1 MSMKKECTAEEAR
14 FKAEAYCSLVEH
26 CSDDVLRKLEQWG
39 VPSESH
45 EQIIEYLKKERFI
58 DERRYAIAFVRDKY
72 RFNQW
77 GRIKIAQAL
86 RMKHIPSACIDEAME
101 EIDEQEYLNILTSLL
116 KKKVRSI
123 KASNDYE
130 RNGKLVRFAAGHGYE
145 IGDILLCMK
154 RMGYDDEYME

>member
-1 MSMKKECTAEEAR
+1 MKKELSAEEAR
-14 FKAEAYCSLVEH
+14 LKAEAYCSLSEH
-26 CSDDVLRKLEQWG
+26 CKSEVLGKLQQWG
-39 VPSESH
+39 ATEETWEAILNH
-45 EQIIEYLKKERFI
+45 LEKERYV
-58 DERRYAIAFVRDKY
+58 DESRYATFFVRDKY

-77 GRIKIAQAL
+77 GRVKIAQVL
-86 RMKHIPSACIDEAME
+86 RMKHIPSVCIDEAME

>member
-1 MSMKKECTAEEAR
+1 MKKEMSAEEAR
-14 FKAEAYCSLVEH
+14 LKAEAYCSLSEH
-26 CSDDVLRKLEQWG
+26 CKSEVLGKLQQWG
-39 VPSESH
+39 APEKTWEAILNH
-45 EQIIEYLKKERFI
+45 LEKERYV
-58 DERRYAIAFVRDKY
+58 DESRYATFFVRDKY

>member
-1 MSMKKECTAEEAR
+1 MKKEMSAEEAR
-14 FKAEAYCSLVEH
+14 LKAEAYCSLSEH
-26 CSDDVLRKLEQWG
+26 CKSEVLGKLQQWG
-39 VPSESH
+39 APEKAWEAILNH
-45 EQIIEYLKKERFI
+45 LEKERYV
-58 DERRYAIAFVRDKY
+58 DESRYATFFVRDKY

>member
-1 MSMKKECTAEEAR
+1 MKKELSAEEAR
-14 FKAEAYCSLVEH
+14 LKAEAYCSLSEH
-26 CSDDVLRKLEQWG
+26 CKSEVLGKLQQWG
-39 VPSESH
+39 APEETWEAILNH
-45 EQIIEYLKKERFI
+45 LEKERYV
-58 DERRYAIAFVRDKY
+58 DESRYATFFVRDKY

-123 KASNDYE
+123 KVSNDYE

>member
-1 MSMKKECTAEEAR
+1 MKKEMSVEEAR
-14 FKAEAYCSLVEH
+14 LKAEAYCSLSEH
-26 CSDDVLRKLEQWG
+26 CKSEVLGKLQQWG
-39 VPSESH
+39 APEKTWEAILNH
-45 EQIIEYLKKERFI
+45 LEKERYV
-58 DERRYAIAFVRDKY
+58 DESRYATFFVRDKY

>member
-1 MSMKKECTAEEAR
+1 MKKELSAEEAR
-14 FKAEAYCSLVEH
+14 LKAEAYCSLSEH
-26 CSDDVLRKLEQWG
+26 CKSEVLGKLQQWG
-39 VPSESH
+39 APEKTWEAILHHLAKECYVDES
-45 EQIIEYLKKERFI
+45 
-58 DERRYAIAFVRDKY
+58 RYATFFVRDKY

-77 GRIKIAQAL
+77 GRIKIAQSL

>member
-1 MSMKKECTAEEAR
+1 MKKELSAEEAR
-14 FKAEAYCSLVEH
+14 LKAEAYCSLSEH
-26 CSDDVLRKLEQWG
+26 CKSEVLGKLQQWG
-39 VPSESH
+39 APEKTWEAILIH
-45 EQIIEYLKKERFI
+45 LEKERYV
-58 DERRYAIAFVRDKY
+58 DESRYATFFVRDKY

>member
-1 MSMKKECTAEEAR
+1 MKKEMSAEEAR
-14 FKAEAYCSLVEH
+14 LKAEAYCSLSEH
-26 CSDDVLRKLEQWG
+26 CKSEVLGKLQQWG
-39 VPSESH
+39 APEKTWEAILNH
-45 EQIIEYLKKERFI
+45 LEKERYV
-58 DERRYAIAFVRDKY
+58 DESRYATFFVRDKY

-77 GRIKIAQAL
+77 GRVKIAQAL
-86 RMKHIPSACIDEAME
+86 RMKHIPSVCIDEAME

>member
-1 MSMKKECTAEEAR
+1 MKKEMSAEEAR
-14 FKAEAYCSLVEH
+14 LKAEAYCSLSEH
-26 CSDDVLRKLEQWG
+26 CKSEVLGKLQQWG
-39 VPSESH
+39 APEKTWEAILNH
-45 EQIIEYLKKERFI
+45 LEKERYI
-58 DERRYAIAFVRDKY
+58 DESRYATFFVRDKY

>member
-1 MSMKKECTAEEAR
+1 MKKEMSAEEAR
-14 FKAEAYCSLVEH
+14 LKAEAYCSLSEH
-26 CSDDVLRKLEQWG
+26 CKSEVLGKLQQWG
-39 VPSESH
+39 APEKTWEAILNH
-45 EQIIEYLKKERFI
+45 LEKERYV
-58 DERRYAIAFVRDKY
+58 DESRYATFFVRDKY

-86 RMKHIPSACIDEAME
+86 RMKYIPSACIDEAME

>member
-1 MSMKKECTAEEAR
+1 MKKEMSAEEAR
-14 FKAEAYCSLVEH
+14 LKAEAYCSLSEH
-26 CSDDVLRKLEQWG
+26 CKSEVLGKLQQWG
-39 VPSESH
+39 APEETWEAILNH
-45 EQIIEYLKKERFI
+45 LEKERYV
-58 DERRYAIAFVRDKY
+58 DESRYATFFVRDKY

-77 GRIKIAQAL
+77 GRIKIAQAM

>member
-1 MSMKKECTAEEAR
+1 MKKEMSAEEAR
-14 FKAEAYCSLVEH
+14 LKAEAYCSLSEH
-26 CSDDVLRKLEQWG
+26 CKSEVLGKLQQWG
-39 VPSESH
+39 APEKSWEAILNH
-45 EQIIEYLKKERFI
+45 LEKERYV
-58 DERRYAIAFVRDKY
+58 DESRYATFFVRDKY

>member
-1 MSMKKECTAEEAR
+1 MKKELSAEEAR
-14 FKAEAYCSLVEH
+14 LKAEAYCSLSEH
-26 CSDDVLRKLEQWG
+26 CKSEVLGKLQQWG
-39 VPSESH
+39 APEETWEAILNH
-45 EQIIEYLKKERFI
+45 LEKERYV
-58 DERRYAIAFVRDKY
+58 DESRYATFFVRDKY

-77 GRIKIAQAL
+77 GRIKIAQSL

-130 RNGKLVRFAAGHGYE
+130 RNGKLGRFAAGHGYE
-145 IGDILLCMK
+145 LGDILLCMK

>member
-1 MSMKKECTAEEAR
+1 
-14 FKAEAYCSLVEH
+14 
-26 CSDDVLRKLEQWG
+26 
-39 VPSESH
+39 
-45 EQIIEYLKKERFI
+45 
-58 DERRYAIAFVRDKY
+58 
-72 RFNQW
+72 
-77 GRIKIAQAL
+77 
-86 RMKHIPSACIDEAME
+86 ME

>member
-1 MSMKKECTAEEAR
+1 MKKELSAEEAR
-14 FKAEAYCSLVEH
+14 LKAEAYCSLSEH
-26 CSDDVLRKLEQWG
+26 CKSEVLGKLQQWG
-39 VPSESH
+39 ATEDTWEAILNH
-45 EQIIEYLKKERFI
+45 LEKERYV
-58 DERRYAIAFVRDKY
+58 DESRYATFFVRDKY

-77 GRIKIAQAL
+77 GRIKIAQSL

>member
-1 MSMKKECTAEEAR
+1 MKKELSAEEAR
-14 FKAEAYCSLVEH
+14 LKAEAYCSLSEH
-26 CSDDVLRKLEQWG
+26 CKSEVLGKLQQWG
-39 VPSESH
+39 APEKTWEAILNH
-45 EQIIEYLKKERFI
+45 LEKERYV
-58 DERRYAIAFVRDKY
+58 DESRYATFFVRDKY

-130 RNGKLVRFAAGHGYE
+130 RNGKLVRYAAGHGYE

>member
-1 MSMKKECTAEEAR
+1 MKKEMSAEEAR
-14 FKAEAYCSLVEH
+14 LKAEAYCSLSEH
-26 CSDDVLRKLEQWG
+26 CKSEVLGKLQQWG
-39 VPSESH
+39 ASEETWEAILNH
-45 EQIIEYLKKERFI
+45 LEKERYV
-58 DERRYAIAFVRDKY
+58 DESRYATFFVRDKY

-77 GRIKIAQAL
+77 GRIKIAQSL

>member
-1 MSMKKECTAEEAR
+1 MKKELSAEEAR
-14 FKAEAYCSLVEH
+14 LKAEAYCSLSEH
-26 CSDDVLRKLEQWG
+26 CKSEVIGKLQQWG
-39 VPSESH
+39 APEETWEAILNH
-45 EQIIEYLKKERFI
+45 LEKERYV
-58 DERRYAIAFVRDKY
+58 DESRYATFFVRDKY

-77 GRIKIAQAL
+77 GRVKIAQAL

>member
-1 MSMKKECTAEEAR
+1 MKKELSAEEAR
-14 FKAEAYCSLVEH
+14 LKAEAYCSLSEH
-26 CSDDVLRKLEQWG
+26 CKSDVVSRLQQWG
-39 VPSESH
+39 VPEETWEAILNH
-45 EQIIEYLKKERFI
+45 LEKERYV
-58 DERRYAIAFVRDKY
+58 DESRYATFFVRDKY

-77 GRIKIAQAL
+77 GRIKIAQSL

>member
-1 MSMKKECTAEEAR
+1 MKKEMSAEEAR
-14 FKAEAYCSLVEH
+14 LKAEAYCSLSEH
-26 CSDDVLRKLEQWG
+26 CKSEVLGKLQQWG
-39 VPSESH
+39 APEETWEAILNH
-45 EQIIEYLKKERFI
+45 LEKERYV
-58 DERRYAIAFVRDKY
+58 DESRYATFFVRDKY

>member
-1 MSMKKECTAEEAR
+1 MKKEMSAEEAR
-14 FKAEAYCSLVEH
+14 LKAEAYCSLSEH
-26 CSDDVLRKLEQWG
+26 CKSEVLGKLQQWG
-39 VPSESH
+39 APEKTWEAILNH
-45 EQIIEYLKKERFI
+45 LEKERYV
-58 DERRYAIAFVRDKY
+58 DESRYATFFVRDKY

-77 GRIKIAQAL
+77 GRIKIAQAM

>member
-1 MSMKKECTAEEAR
+1 MKRECTVEEAR
-14 FKAEAYCSLVEH
+14 LKAETYCAMSEH
-26 CSDDVLRKLEQWG
+26 CTDDVCRKLEQWG
-39 VPSESH
+39 APLTAYDSILEH
-45 EQIIEYLKKERFI
+45 LKKEKYV
-58 DERRYAIAFVRDKY
+58 DDRRYAIAFVRDKY

>member
-1 MSMKKECTAEEAR
+1 MKKELSAEEAR
-14 FKAEAYCSLVEH
+14 LKAEAYCSLSEH
-26 CSDDVLRKLEQWG
+26 CKSEVLGKLQQWG
-39 VPSESH
+39 ASEKTWEAILNH
-45 EQIIEYLKKERFI
+45 LEKERYV
-58 DERRYAIAFVRDKY
+58 DESRYATFFVRDKY

-116 KKKVRSI
+116 KKKVRTI

>member
-1 MSMKKECTAEEAR
+1 MKKEMSAEEAR
-14 FKAEAYCSLVEH
+14 LKAEAYCSLSEH
-26 CSDDVLRKLEQWG
+26 CKSEVLGKLQQWG
-39 VPSESH
+39 APEETWEAILNH
-45 EQIIEYLKKERFI
+45 LEKERYV
-58 DERRYAIAFVRDKY
+58 DESRYATFFVRDKY

-77 GRIKIAQAL
+77 GRIKIAQSL
-86 RMKHIPSACIDEAME
+86 RMKHIPAACIDEAME

>member
-1 MSMKKECTAEEAR
+1 MKKEMSAEEAR
-14 FKAEAYCSLVEH
+14 LKAEAYCSLSEH
-26 CSDDVLRKLEQWG
+26 CKSEVLGKLQQWG
-39 VPSESH
+39 APEKTWEAILNH
-45 EQIIEYLKKERFI
+45 LEKERYV
-58 DERRYAIAFVRDKY
+58 DESRYATFFVRDKY

-77 GRIKIAQAL
+77 GRIKIAQSL

-145 IGDILLCMK
+145 IGGILLCMK

>member
-1 MSMKKECTAEEAR
+1 MKKELSAEEAR
-14 FKAEAYCSLVEH
+14 LKAEAYCSLSEH
-26 CSDDVLRKLEQWG
+26 CKSEVLGKLQQWG
-39 VPSESH
+39 ATEETWEAILNH
-45 EQIIEYLKKERFI
+45 LEKERYV
-58 DERRYAIAFVRDKY
+58 DESRYATFFVRDKY

-77 GRIKIAQAL
+77 GRVKIAQVL